1 MSELIN
7 THEKRREIL
16 KELIRDLHNGKNPD
30 VVKAQFKELIK
41 DINPKEI
48 SQMEQELI
56 NEGMPQEEIKKL
68 CDVHVSIFKEDL
80 DQTPT
85 VETEAG
91 HPVQTFKKENRALEK
106 VVADLRNLL
115 KEITEHPSQEVVPN
129 MVNSW
134 KELHERLW
142 EVEKHYSRKEN
153 ILFPYLEKHNISGP
167 SSVMWAIHD
176 DIRDELKKISKS
188 LDESQG
194 LTGEKIA
201 GMVEAT
207 VYPVLTAVEE
217 MIYKEENILFP
228 MSLETLSED
237 EWSAIYQQSSDIG
250 YTLITPDQG
259 WTPKT
264 GAKEVQSSNNKELRF
279 PTGNLTFEEI
289 ELIFN
294 NLSLD
299 ITFVDKEDRVRYF
312 SHGKERIFERTKA
325 IIGRKVQ
332 NCHPPD
338 SVHVVNKIVEEF
350 KSGKRDSADF
360 WLEMQGMFVYI
371 RYFPLRNEQGE
382 YLGTIEITQNVKAI
396 RDLQG
401 EKRILDD

>member
-7 THEKRREIL
+7 NHEQRREIL
-16 KELIRDLHNGKNPD
+16 KELIKDLHNGKDPE

-48 SQMEQELI
+48 SLMEQELI
-56 NEGMPQEEIKKL
+56 NEGLPQEEIKKL

-80 DQTPT
+80 DQRTLE
-85 VETEAG
+85 ETDAG
-91 HPVQTFKKENRALEK
+91 HPIQTFKKENRALEGI
-106 VVADLRNLL
+106 VGDIRSLL
-115 KEITEHPSQEVVPN
+115 KEITDKPSQEEIPDL
-129 MVNSW
+129 VNSW
-134 KELHERLW
+134 KELHQKLW

-176 DIRDELKKISKS
+176 DIRDDLKKISKS
-188 LDESQG
+188 LEESQG
-194 LTGEKIA
+194 LTSEKIA
-201 GMVEAT
+201 GIIEAT
-207 VYPVLTAVEE
+207 VYPTLTAIEE

-228 MSLETLSED
+228 MSLETLSEE

-250 YTLITPDQG
+250 YTLITPESG
-259 WTPKT
+259 WTIKT
-264 GAKEVQSSNNKELRF
+264 GPEEEQLANNKELRF
-279 PTGNLTFEEI
+279 PTGNLSYEEI
-289 ELIFN
+289 ELILN
-294 NLSLD
+294 NLPID
-299 ITFVDKEDRVRYF
+299 ITFVDKEDRVKYF

-350 KSGKRDSADF
+350 KEGKRDSADF

-371 RYFPLRNEQGE
+371 RYFPIRNALGE
-382 YLGTIEITQNVKAI
+382 YLGTIEITQNVKSI